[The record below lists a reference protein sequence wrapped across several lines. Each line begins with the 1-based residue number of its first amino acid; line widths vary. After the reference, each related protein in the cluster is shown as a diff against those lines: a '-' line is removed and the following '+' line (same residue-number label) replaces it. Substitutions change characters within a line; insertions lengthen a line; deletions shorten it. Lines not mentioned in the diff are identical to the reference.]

1 MKYECNSHYSVEDT
15 LAVSLEAKKV
25 FDFLESLPD
34 WTEESRKLQKKIRIR
49 EGWDKN

>member
-1 MKYECNSHYSVEDT
+1 MKYEGNSHYSAEDT
-15 LAVSLEAKKV
+15 LSASLEAKKV

>member
-1 MKYECNSHYSVEDT
+1 MKYEDDSHYSVEDT

-25 FDFLESLPD
+25 FDFIESLPD